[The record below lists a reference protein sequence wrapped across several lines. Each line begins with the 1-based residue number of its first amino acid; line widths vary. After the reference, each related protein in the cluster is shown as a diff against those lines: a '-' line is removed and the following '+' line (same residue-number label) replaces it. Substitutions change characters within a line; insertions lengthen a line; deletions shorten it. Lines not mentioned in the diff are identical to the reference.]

1 MILIRALFFVNS
13 FSGGGAERVCLN
25 LAEQL
30 KDIGIESDFVLVYDT
45 AADYEI
51 PEYFNVFS
59 LKIDVRDT
67 SLKALLDIMKAVPK
81 VNRFIV
87 DQEYVL
93 ITAHLQPSYL
103 LASLTTVG
111 KRCLYVIHSRW
122 HRVDAPN
129 SFMKILGLQIILKNK
144 KIVSVSKGLEAELV
158 NRYRIKSQNITTIY
172 NPCKMIRKPE
182 TEKQSLYRRKY
193 ILFMGRLIDL
203 KNPLRALELYYRG
216 SFYLKYDLVYLG
228 QGSLEK
234 ALREQIDQYNL
245 KEYVHIAGFQK
256 NPEPWLRGASL
267 LLSCSKQEGLPMN
280 LVEAL
285 ICGVPVVSDDCPHGP
300 NEILTGELASYLTR
314 SDEDFD
320 KTIQTISSALEFY
333 PVIEEKYY
341 RKFDSK
347 LIVRMYLDKWKNFFE
362 SG

>member
-30 KDIGIESDFVLVYDT
+30 KEMGIESDFVLVYDT
-45 AADYEI
+45 VADYEI
-51 PEYFNVFS
+51 PEYLNVFS

-67 SLKALLDIMKAVPK
+67 SFKALLGIMKAVPK
-81 VNRFIV
+81 VNSFIANK
-87 DQEYVL
+87 EYAL

-103 LASLTTVG
+103 LASLTAVG
-111 KRCLYVIHSRW
+111 KRCLYVIHNRW
-122 HRVDAPN
+122 HRVNDVSPYRNIA
-129 SFMKILGLQIILKNK
+129 GLQLVLRGK
-144 KIVSVSKGLEAELV
+144 KIVTVSRGLEDELV
-158 NRYRIKSQNITTIY
+158 NRYRIKPQSITTIY
-172 NPCKMIRKPE
+172 NPCKMIRKPGRE
-182 TEKQSLYRRKY
+182 AQSPYRRKY
-193 ILFMGRLIDL
+193 ILFMGRLVDQ
-203 KNPLRALELYYRG
+203 KNPLLALKLYYKG
-216 SFYLKYDLVYLG
+216 SFYTEYDLVYLG
-228 QGSLEK
+228 QGTLEK
-234 ALREQIDQYNL
+234 VLREQIDQYNL
-245 KEYVHIAGFQK
+245 EEYVHIAGFQK

-285 ICGVPVVSDDCPHGP
+285 ICGVPVVSDDCPYGP

-314 SDEDFD
+314 SDEDLE
-320 KTIQTISSALEFY
+320 KTIQTISSALELY
-333 PVIEEKYY
+333 PAIEEKYY

-347 LIVRMYLDKWKNFFE
+347 LIAQTYLDKWKNFFE